1 MKDEKKKNIKMVAE
15 GIARLEKSCQ
25 SKNNISE
32 NLNKL
37 EQIIQ
42 TLSLEEMLEIDEYI
56 LKEKLLTK

>member
-1 MKDEKKKNIKMVAE
+1 MKDEKKKNIKIIAE
-15 GIARLEKSCQ
+15 EIARLEKSYQ

-32 NLNKL
+32 SLNKL